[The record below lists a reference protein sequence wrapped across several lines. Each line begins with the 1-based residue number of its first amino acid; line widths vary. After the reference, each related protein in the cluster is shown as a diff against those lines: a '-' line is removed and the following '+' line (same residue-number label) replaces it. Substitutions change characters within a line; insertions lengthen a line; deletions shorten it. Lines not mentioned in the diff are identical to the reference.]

1 MTQALVDKLV
11 SQVERHIHGRGR
23 DEILQKLEQNPTA
36 DTVAEVTH
44 TTIMDIDTQAAQR
57 GAPLDIEVLLGV
69 ATEIIDMLIEIMDA
83 MGIQAVADELREES
97 LIKVALLH
105 MKTVEGDP
113 EQVAA
118 AEEMLATLVQD
129 GTMDMSLNHISEK
142 ASAEEGQ
149 MRAAGRQMAGP
160 SRNPIS
166 AGVERGLM
174 QGPPV

>member
-1 MTQALVDKLV
+1 MTQALVDSLV

-57 GAPLDIEVLLGV
+57 GAPIEIDVIIGV

-83 MGIQAVADELREES
+83 MGIQTNPDELREES
-97 LIKVALLH
+97 LIKVAILH
-105 MKTVEGDP
+105 GESVEGDP
-113 EQVAA
+113 EQKAA
-118 AEEMLATLVQD
+118 SEAVLAALVED
-129 GTMDMSLNHISEK
+129 GTMDMSMAHINEQ

-160 SRNPIS
+160 ARDPVS
-166 AGVERGLM
+166 AGVEQGLM
-174 QGPPV
+174 QG